1 MEVTVVDTIKRTYID
16 SKFGEVKLKDA
27 VLDQDLITMYFNV
40 ESFPEEAQRQIDE
53 AIEKK
58 AIEEY
63 HSNEEKYREYGI
75 TLDNLKMK
83 EGEWKVRSLS
93 LDSGDFN
100 AYFLLNVV
108 DTKAEKLEVDV
119 RIDANVENFYEEIKN
134 IIFKAIETKY
144 FGQSRK
150 KSANQIS

>member
-1 MEVTVVDTIKRTYID
+1 MEVTIVDTIKRTCVD
-16 SKFGEVKLKDA
+16 SKLGEIKLKDA
-27 VLDQDLITMYFNV
+27 VLDQDWITMYFNV
-40 ESFPEEAQRQIDE
+40 ESFPEEAQRQIDK

-58 AIEEY
+58 AIEKYQKE
-63 HSNEEKYREYGI
+63 EEKYREYGI

-83 EGEWKVRSLS
+83 EGDWKVLSLS
-93 LDSGDFN
+93 LDSGEFN
-100 AYFLLNVV
+100 AYFLLNAV

-150 KSANQIS
+150 KSVNQIS

>member
-1 MEVTVVDTIKRTYID
+1 MEVTVVDTIKRTCVD
-16 SKFGEVKLKDA
+16 SKLGEIKLKDA
-27 VLDQDLITMYFNV
+27 VLDQDWITMYFNV
-40 ESFPEEAQRQIDE
+40 ESFPEEAQRQIDK

-83 EGEWKVRSLS
+83 EGEWKVLSLS

-100 AYFLLNVV
+100 VCFLANAV
-108 DTKAEKLEVDV
+108 DTKTEKLEVDV
-119 RIDANVENFYEEIKN
+119 QIDANVENFYDEIKN
-134 IIFKAIETKY
+134 VIFKAIETRY
-144 FGQSRK
+144 FGQSLK
-150 KSANQIS
+150 KNTNQFS

>member
-1 MEVTVVDTIKRTYID
+1 MEVTIVDTIKRTCVD
-16 SKFGEVKLKDA
+16 SKLGEIKLKDA
-27 VLDQDLITMYFNV
+27 VLDQDWITMYFNV
-40 ESFPEEAQRQIDE
+40 ESFPEEAQRQIDK

-58 AIEEY
+58 ASEEY

-83 EGEWKVRSLS
+83 EGEWKVLSLS

-100 AYFLLNVV
+100 VCFLANAV
-108 DTKAEKLEVDV
+108 DTKTEKLEVDV
-119 RIDANVENFYEEIKN
+119 QIDANVENFYEEIKN
-134 IIFKAIETKY
+134 IIFKAIEIKY

>member
-1 MEVTVVDTIKRTYID
+1 MEVTVVDTIKRTYVD
-16 SKFGEVKLKDA
+16 SKVGEIKLKDA
-27 VLDQDLITMYFNV
+27 VLDQDWITMYFNV
-40 ESFPEEAQRQIDE
+40 ESFPEEAQRQIDK

-58 AIEEY
+58 AIEKYQKE
-63 HSNEEKYREYGI
+63 EEKYREYDI

-83 EGEWKVRSLS
+83 EGDWKVLSLS
-93 LDSGDFN
+93 LDSGEFN
-100 AYFLLNVV
+100 AYFLLNAV

-150 KSANQIS
+150 KSVNQIS

>member
-1 MEVTVVDTIKRTYID
+1 MEVTVVDTIKRTYVD
-16 SKFGEVKLKDA
+16 SKVGEIKLKDA
-27 VLDQDLITMYFNV
+27 VLDQDWITMYFNV
-40 ESFPEEAQRQIDE
+40 ESFPEEAQRQIDK

-58 AIEEY
+58 AIEKYQKE
-63 HSNEEKYREYGI
+63 EEKYREYGI

-83 EGEWKVRSLS
+83 EGDWKVLSLS
-93 LDSGDFN
+93 LDSGEFN
-100 AYFLLNVV
+100 AYFLLNAV

-150 KSANQIS
+150 KSVNQIS

>member
-1 MEVTVVDTIKRTYID
+1 MEVTVVDTIKRTYVD
-16 SKFGEVKLKDA
+16 SKVGEIKLKDA
-27 VLDQDLITMYFNV
+27 VLDQDWITMYFNV
-40 ESFPEEAQRQIDE
+40 ESFPEEAQRQIDK

-58 AIEEY
+58 AIEKYQKE
-63 HSNEEKYREYGI
+63 EEKYREYGV

-83 EGEWKVRSLS
+83 EGDWKVLSLS
-93 LDSGDFN
+93 LDSGEFN
-100 AYFLLNVV
+100 AYFLLNAV

-150 KSANQIS
+150 KSVNQIS

>member
-1 MEVTVVDTIKRTYID
+1 MGVTIVDTIKRTYVD
-16 SKFGEVKLKDA
+16 SKLGEIKLKDA
-27 VLDQDLITMYFNV
+27 VLDQDWITMYFNV
-40 ESFPEEAQRQIDE
+40 ESFPEEAQRQIDK

-58 AIEEY
+58 AIKEY

-83 EGEWKVRSLS
+83 EGEWKVLSLS

-100 AYFLLNVV
+100 VCFLANAV
-108 DTKAEKLEVDV
+108 DMKTEKLEVDV
-119 RIDANVENFYEEIKN
+119 QIDANVENFYEEIKN
-134 IIFKAIETKY
+134 IICKAIEIKY

>member
-1 MEVTVVDTIKRTYID
+1 
-16 SKFGEVKLKDA
+16 
-27 VLDQDLITMYFNV
+27 
-40 ESFPEEAQRQIDE
+40 
-53 AIEKK
+53 
-58 AIEEY
+58 
-63 HSNEEKYREYGI
+63 
-75 TLDNLKMK
+75 MK
-83 EGEWKVRSLS
+83 EGEWKVLSLS

-100 AYFLLNVV
+100 AYFLLNAV

>member
-1 MEVTVVDTIKRTYID
+1 MEVTVVDTIKRTYVD
-16 SKFGEVKLKDA
+16 SKVGEVKLKDA

-40 ESFPEEAQRQIDE
+40 ESFPEELQRQIDK

-83 EGEWKVRSLS
+83 EGDWKVLSLS
-93 LDSGDFN
+93 LNSGDFN
-100 AYFLLNVV
+100 VCFLANAV
-108 DTKAEKLEVDV
+108 DTKAGKLEVD
-119 RIDANVENFYEEIKN
+119 IWLDANIENFYDEIKN
-134 IIFKAIETKY
+134 VIFKAIETRY
-144 FGQSRK
+144 FGQSLK
-150 KSANQIS
+150 KNTNQFS